1 MAEIHSIEPAT
12 QQSEAPVNDLL
23 VIDEA
28 AKLIGQS
35 AETEHAINATLR
47 LLSQMVGLNRG
58 RVLLPD
64 PATNS
69 LHIRYAY
76 GLTPEE
82 KSRGVYGLGEG
93 ITGRVMKTGQTAII
107 QDIDDEPQYLRRAVE
122 RTTLPQ
128 ETVAYI
134 AVPLLKD
141 DTPIGVLAAHRL
153 RRRQRPFSDDLRIL
167 RVVATLITQMLQ
179 IQRLISE
186 RTAAL
191 VSENRSLKN
200 ALDSKGSAYGI
211 LGESTA
217 LSNALRH
224 AHRVADTAATLLLTG
239 ESGTGKEK
247 FARMLHLASSRKD
260 GPFVALNCAAIPSDL
275 LESELFGHEKGSFT
289 GATQAKKG
297 RIEMASGGT
306 LFLDEIGDLDMELQS
321 KLLRVLE
328 EQTIQHVGG
337 VRDIRV
343 DVRVVAATHKNLQK
357 AVNDGSFRIDLFYR
371 LNVFPI
377 HLPPLRDRAGDVRIL
392 ARHFLNAANHDYK
405 RNVQFGPGVIERLDS
420 YDWPGNIRQLENVVK
435 RAVLMAGTEQMSF
448 SEIEAILMQESN
460 VSRNRE
466 APRHMAP
473 PPSYGNS
480 MMRSEEQHAD
490 ASVRPYAWVR
500 EDEAE
505 AITNALRRCGGNK
518 TRAALSLGLTPRQLR
533 YRLEKLGL

>member
-12 QQSEAPVNDLL
+12 QQSEAPLNDLL

-69 LHIRYAY
+69 LHISYAY

-122 RTTLPQ
+122 RITLPQ

-224 AHRVADTAATLLLTG
+224 AHRVADTAASVLLTG

-377 HLPPLRDRAGDVRIL
+377 HLPPLRERAGDVRIL

-460 VSRNRE
+460 VSRDRE
-466 APRHMAP
+466 VPRRMEP

-480 MMRSEEQHAD
+480 MMRPEEPHAD

-505 AITNALRRCGGNK
+505 AITTALQRCGGNK

>member
-12 QQSEAPVNDLL
+12 PQSEAPVNDLL

-82 KSRGVYGLGEG
+82 KNRGVYGLGEG

-224 AHRVADTAATLLLTG
+224 AHRVADTAASVLLTG

-275 LESELFGHEKGSFT
+275 LESELFGQEKGSFT

-377 HLPPLRDRAGDVRIL
+377 HLPPLRERAGDVRIL

-466 APRHMAP
+466 VPRRMEP
-473 PPSYGNS
+473 PPSYGNG
-480 MMRSEEQHAD
+480 MMRPDEPHTD
-490 ASVRPYAWVR
+490 TSVRPYAWVR

-505 AITNALRRCGGNK
+505 AITTALQRCGGNK